1 MAISP
6 PSRLRRPP
14 RRRRL
19 PDAAR
24 RREVSAVTRQSPR
37 GGPVTDETRRGGFGG
52 FVGWGSLSPFRC
64 PPVPLSFPFP
74 FRRPIRCPFGQQKRQ
89 CFDFAR
95 DSKRDLVVP
104 AKSATLNP
112 ARSLK
117 HHPTRARRGDQI
129 AVPGGFGGVGGHGA
143 VGAMVVDELAV
154 DLQYLVGVT
163 GEPCMRVALTGSVAH
178 QSPRGGIAEHRRQ
191 SCPDAMIV
199 FPEGATMANR
209 VSLAN
214 FAIAHARRTVS
225 SALSSS
231 GLAPKG
237 TARRQ
242 RKRG

>member
-1 MAISP
+1 MSTADGNPEIYVINSNGTGSTRLALQPASDVKPVWSP
-6 PSRLRRPP
+6 DGTKIAFQSHPP
-14 RRRRL
+14 
-19 PDAAR
+19 
-24 RREVSAVTRQSPR
+24 
-37 GGPVTDETRRGGFGG
+37 
-52 FVGWGSLSPFRC
+52 
-64 PPVPLSFPFP
+64 
-74 FRRPIRCPFGQQKRQ
+74 
-89 CFDFAR
+89 
-95 DSKRDLVVP
+95 
-104 AKSATLNP
+104 
-112 ARSLK
+112 LK

-129 AVPGGFGGVGGHGA
+129 AVPRRLGCICGHGA
-143 VGAMVVDELAV
+143 VRSVALDELAV